1 MIKGRSVED
10 WYKGDY
16 NQDSH
21 RKAVHIYWQKGYDFL
36 RKFALDKRR
45 GSFAISETNR
55 ESKPLK
61 LLDIGCDN
69 GILSA
74 RLKQLGYDVY
84 GLDIR
89 KKEVGMARKL
99 GIKAVVGSA
108 EKRFPFKSGYF
119 DAALAGDIIEHLYDT
134 DFFIQEVHRI
144 LRHGG
149 VFVVTTP
156 NLASLSNRIR
166 LFLGKLPVGSE
177 VRLGKDNAGHI
188 RNYTFPEL
196 ESQLRQH
203 GFSIVRKASSNIMFP
218 VRYNVPFKQLAIRLG
233 DYFPNIGSHIIIA
246 ARKR

>member
-1 MIKGRSVED
+1 MASGMVKGRTVAD
-10 WYKGDY
+10 WYEGDY
-16 NQDSH
+16 NQDSP

-36 RKFALDKRR
+36 KR
-45 GSFAISETNR
+45 FNR
-55 ESKPLK
+55 EGKPLK

-69 GILSA
+69 GILSS

-89 KKEVGMARKL
+89 KKEVAMARKL

-108 EKRFPFKSGYF
+108 EKKLPFGSGYF

-134 DFFIQEVHRI
+134 DFFIQEVYRI
-144 LRHGG
+144 LKQGG

-156 NLASLSNRIR
+156 NVASFSNRIR
-166 LFLGKLPVGSE
+166 LLLGKLPVGSE
-177 VRLGKDNAGHI
+177 IRLGKDMAGHI

-203 GFSIVRKASSNIMFP
+203 GFSIVRKVSSNIMFP
-218 VRYNVPFKQLAIRLG
+218 VRYNVPFKFFAIKLG

-246 ARKR
+246 AIKR

>member
-1 MIKGRSVED
+1 MVALTKHSIGKGRTVDD
-10 WYKGDY
+10 WYAGDY

-21 RKAVHIYWQKGYDFL
+21 RKAVHIYWQKGFDFL
-36 RKFALDKRR
+36 RDSNR
-45 GSFAISETNR
+45 GK
-55 ESKPLK
+55 KPLK

-69 GILSA
+69 GILSS
-74 RLKQLGYDVY
+74 RLKNLGYDVY

-89 KKEVGMARKL
+89 KKGVTMARKL

-108 EKRFPFKSGYF
+108 EKKFPFGSGYF
-119 DAALAGDIIEHLYDT
+119 DAALAGDIIEHIYDT

-144 LRHGG
+144 LKPGG

-166 LFLGKLPVGSE
+166 LLFGKLPVGSE
-177 VRLGKDNAGHI
+177 VRLGKDMAGHI

-196 ESQLRQH
+196 EGQLRQH
-203 GFSIVRKASSNIMFP
+203 GFSIVKKVSSNIMFP

-246 ARKR
+246 ARKQ

>member
-1 MIKGRSVED
+1 MIKGRTVED

-36 RKFALDKRR
+36 R
-45 GSFAISETNR
+45 SFNR

-69 GILSA
+69 GILSS
-74 RLKQLGYDVY
+74 RLKKLGYDVY

-134 DFFIQEVHRI
+134 DFFIGEAHRV
-144 LRHGG
+144 LKQGG

-166 LFLGKLPVGSE
+166 LLFGKLPVGSE
-177 VRLGKDNAGHI
+177 VRLGKDTAGHI

-196 ESQLRQH
+196 GSQLRRH
-203 GFSIVRKASSNIMFP
+203 GFSIVKKVSSNIMFP

-246 ARKR
+246 ARKS

>member
-1 MIKGRSVED
+1 MTAPNRPGTIKGRSIAD
-10 WYKGDY
+10 WYEGDY
-16 NQDSH
+16 NQDSS
-21 RKAVHIYWQKGYDFL
+21 RKAVHIYWQKAYDFL
-36 RKFALDKRR
+36 RRFN
-45 GSFAISETNR
+45 SE
-55 ESKPLK
+55 KKQLK

-69 GILSA
+69 GILSSK
-74 RLKQLGYDVY
+74 LKQLGYDVY

-89 KKEVGMARKL
+89 KKEVAMARKL

-108 EKRFPFKSGYF
+108 EKRFPFKSNYF

-134 DFFIQEVHRI
+134 DFFIREVHRI
-144 LRHGG
+144 LKQGG

-156 NLASLSNRIR
+156 NLASLSNRICL
-166 LFLGKLPVGSE
+166 LFGRLPVGSE
-177 VRLGKDNAGHI
+177 IRLGKDMAGHI

-203 GFSIVRKASSNIMFP
+203 GFSIVKKVSSNIMFP
-218 VRYNVPFKQLAIRLG
+218 VRYNVPFKQLAIKLG